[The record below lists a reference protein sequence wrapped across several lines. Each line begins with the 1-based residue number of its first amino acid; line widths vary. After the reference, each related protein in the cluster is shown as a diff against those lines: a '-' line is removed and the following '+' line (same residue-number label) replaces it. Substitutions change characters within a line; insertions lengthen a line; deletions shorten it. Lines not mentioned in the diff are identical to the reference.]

1 MSKKNR
7 PLKSI
12 QVNQPQKP
20 VYIPSNVSQQIL
32 GPAPKSIVSVET
44 THSSH
49 SGPIPS
55 PEVIG
60 GYEKVL
66 AGSAD
71 RIIKMAEREQGHR
84 HQLQI
89 RGQSQQAILT
99 FVGQLFA
106 FIMGFSGIAGGI
118 YLVKSDKSI
127 AGFSVF
133 FTSLSV
139 LVGAYLYNRKKSSL
153 PKDKQ

>member
-1 MSKKNR
+1 MSKKNK

-20 VYIPSNVSQQIL
+20 AFIPTNVSQKIL
-32 GPAPKSIVSVET
+32 GPAQQSIVSVET
-44 THSSH
+44 THSH

-84 HQLQI
+84 HQLQL
-89 RGQSQQAILT
+89 RGQSQQATLT

-139 LVGAYLYNRKKSSL
+139 LVGAYIYNRKKSSL